1 MTMLELWRRLTMWLT
16 GVSLEAPEF
25 GGDPMPPWPK

>member
-1 MTMLELWRRLTMWLT
+1 MTMLELWRRLTAWLSVQT
-16 GVSLEAPEF
+16 VGVPDQ

>member
-16 GVSLEAPEF
+16 AQTVDVLDQ